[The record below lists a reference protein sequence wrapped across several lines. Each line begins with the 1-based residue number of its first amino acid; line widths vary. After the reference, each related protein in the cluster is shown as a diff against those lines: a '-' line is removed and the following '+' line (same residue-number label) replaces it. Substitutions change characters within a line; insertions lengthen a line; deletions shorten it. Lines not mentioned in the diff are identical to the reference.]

1 MANPYIDSIKQNQ
14 NKTQSS
20 SVSSNRYIRSLTQK
34 QVKPKKKV
42 TPKKTEQLFGR
53 FGISKPST
61 KTPSKQFSDILKPKS
76 GIILS
81 KVKPSALDKVVKFGV
96 GTLVSGGA
104 MVAQATDFI
113 GDYLS
118 KGIDVSIRGKKESTK
133 RNDLA
138 DRWKNYY
145 QENVGKHTDESKEFY
160 ENLSQIDY
168 LKPSE
173 KWEKSSTKEKFSK
186 EMIGETLLNI
196 GPGVVSSLGMFAVSM
211 PLGFIVASASVA
223 DEIKEIAIEND
234 VPEEKALTLGL
245 GTGLLVG
252 WLEKIVP
259 DEVFSQAQKKEFVS
273 SLAKR
278 LFKTGFKILKTS
290 GKEAGTEVAQETI
303 QLAVEATLREDLSL
317 DEATER
323 LAMSALGGVL
333 GGAGVQTMVSFVNSV
348 GSGDVGGQEVDE
360 SITPGTYE
368 SQEILDKVINSS
380 IQETKPG
387 KTLIK
392 EAIQAKQTGQKVQIG
407 EDIKPLKPK
416 TPYKSADE
424 FIRAQGEPLYHG
436 TSSGGL
442 DNIGKSGF
450 TITKSGMNAGSGIS
464 LTPSKKIA
472 GVFGEKGGVV
482 DAVLSKD
489 AKLVN
494 PKEFMDI
501 KNNFGAKSGWDD
513 ATQKATDY
521 FKKRGYDGVDFRQG
535 TGGIPDALQQEIRI
549 WNQDVLKTK
558 SQLTDIYNKA
568 QTKPVVKPKPQPKPK
583 ATKIASKPK
592 PKGVKPKGVKAKVKA
607 KLVPRS
613 QVPVG
618 EGKIKVSAL
627 EARIKKSLGS
637 LSDEQIKEMGLATY
651 RESNQDKNIA
661 KAAKFVTENTEDAMR
676 VLEGKIDAP
685 KGILRNSI
693 LIALQN
699 LSPKDMS
706 LDMANRLATLFST
719 RAGQEIAILRKV
731 NKNLPVNILS
741 DIIQIRTQAVE
752 KRFGGKTIDKITK
765 AKVKKGESMIKA
777 PTNWDVFLREV
788 RC

>member
-1 MANPYIDSIKQNQ
+1 MLIQPLGSKNQ
-14 NKTQSS
+14 SQYSS
-20 SVSSNRYIRSLTQK
+20 SNAIKPLTGVSAWQK
-34 QVKPKKKV
+34 KQQKTKKKV
-42 TPKKTEQLFGR
+42 TPKQTEQLFGR

-76 GIILS
+76 GIIVS

-416 TPYKSADE
+416 TPSKTTKLEKLPQNKQELSEY
-424 FIRAQGEPLYHG
+424 
-436 TSSGGL
+436 
-442 DNIGKSGF
+442 
-450 TITKSGMNAGSGIS
+450 ITKRFIEEDIKGTKVQIEAEKVKADVGSGEIS
-464 LTPSKKIA
+464 IDEGIKKIDELQKQLKPKVKKPA
-472 GVFGEKGGVV
+472 TKVTKKTPVKPTKKVV
-482 DAVLSKD
+482 KKP
-489 AKLVN
+489 AKKVV
-494 PKEFMDI
+494 K
-501 KNNFGAKSGWDD
+501 
-513 ATQKATDY
+513 
-521 FKKRGYDGVDFRQG
+521 
-535 TGGIPDALQQEIRI
+535 
-549 WNQDVLKTK
+549 
-558 SQLTDIYNKA
+558 
-568 QTKPVVKPKPQPKPK
+568 VKPK
-583 ATKIASKPK
+583 T
-592 PKGVKPKGVKAKVKA
+592 KA
-607 KLVPRS
+607 KLVPRG

-618 EGKIKVSAL
+618 EGKVKASTH
-627 EARIKKSLGS
+627 EARIKKALGD
-637 LSDEQIKEMGLATY
+637 LNEEQIKELGLAKY
-651 RESNQDKNIA
+651 REMNKKINIA
-661 KAAKFVTENTEDAMR
+661 KASKYVIENTEDAMR

-685 KGILRNSI
+685 KGVLRNSI
-693 LIALQN
+693 AIAMQN
-699 LSPKDMS
+699 LSPKDM
-706 LDMANRLATLFST
+706 DVEMATRLATLFST
-719 RAGQEIAILRKV
+719 RAGQEISILTEV

-741 DIIQIRTQAVE
+741 DIIQVRTQAIE
-752 KRFGGKTIDKITK
+752 KRFGKTIDKITK
-765 AKVKKGESMIKA
+765 DRVKKGKAMIKA
-777 PTNWDVFLREV
+777 PANWDSFLKEV

>member
-1 MANPYIDSIKQNQ
+1 MLIQPLGSKNQ
-14 NKTQSS
+14 SQYSS
-20 SVSSNRYIRSLTQK
+20 SNAIKPLTGVSAWQK
-34 QVKPKKKV
+34 KQQKTKKKV
-42 TPKKTEQLFGR
+42 TPKQTEQLFGR

-76 GIILS
+76 GIIVS

-416 TPYKSADE
+416 TPSKTTKLEKLPQNKQELSEY
-424 FIRAQGEPLYHG
+424 
-436 TSSGGL
+436 
-442 DNIGKSGF
+442 
-450 TITKSGMNAGSGIS
+450 ITKRFIEEDIKGTKVQIEAEKVKADVGSGEIS
-464 LTPSKKIA
+464 IDEGIKKID
-472 GVFGEKGGVV
+472 ELQKQ
-482 DAVLSKD
+482 LK
-489 AKLVN
+489 
-494 PKEFMDI
+494 PKV
-501 KNNFGAKSGWDD
+501 KKP
-513 ATQKATDY
+513 ATKVT
-521 FKKRGYDGVDFRQG
+521 KKTPVK
-535 TGGIPDALQQEIRI
+535 P
-549 WNQDVLKTK
+549 TK
-558 SQLTDIYNKA
+558 K
-568 QTKPVVKPKPQPKPK
+568 VVKKPAKK
-583 ATKIASKPK
+583 VVK
-592 PKGVKPKGVKAKVKA
+592 VKPKVKA
-607 KLVPRS
+607 KLVPRG

-618 EGKIKVSAL
+618 EGKVKASTH
-627 EARIKKSLGS
+627 EARIKKALGD
-637 LSDEQIKEMGLATY
+637 LNEEQIKELGLAKY
-651 RESNQDKNIA
+651 REMNKKINIA
-661 KAAKFVTENTEDAMR
+661 KASKYVIENTEDAMR

-685 KGILRNSI
+685 KGVLRNSI
-693 LIALQN
+693 AIAMQN
-699 LSPKDMS
+699 LSPKDM
-706 LDMANRLATLFST
+706 DVEMATRLATLFST
-719 RAGQEIAILRKV
+719 RAGQEISILTEV

-741 DIIQIRTQAVE
+741 DIIQVRTQAIE

-765 AKVKKGESMIKA
+765 DRVKKGKAMIKA
-777 PTNWDVFLREV
+777 PANWDSFLKEV